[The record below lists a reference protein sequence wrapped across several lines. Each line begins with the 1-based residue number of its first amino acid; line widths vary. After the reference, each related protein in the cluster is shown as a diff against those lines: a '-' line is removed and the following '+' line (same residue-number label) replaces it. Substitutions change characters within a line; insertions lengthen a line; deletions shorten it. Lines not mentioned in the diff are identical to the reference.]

1 MSPGQGDAAS
11 GSAAMLPIRT
21 VSSLTGVNPIT
32 LRAWER
38 RHGIVEPVR
47 TPSGH
52 RLYRQEDVDRIQRVL
67 GLLASGLPIS
77 QARLALGEPGRKRR
91 AGRPDP
97 WQSHRERVIGAV
109 ARFDED
115 NLDDI
120 YNGALA
126 LYPIGTVTAQLL
138 LPVLRILGERWAN
151 REGGITEEHFFSA
164 YLRNK
169 LGARLHHR
177 GRQAGRPRV
186 LAACLPGEQHEIG
199 LMLFTLVVRDRG
211 IDTVLLAAN
220 TPIEGLPRAAKRA
233 NCDAI
238 VLSATLPPP
247 AEVLEDALPT
257 LVAAAQRPVYVGGRA
272 SVAARDA
279 IVAAGAKV
287 LGADIDAGAKR
298 LSLQFGA
305 AVRRKG

>member
-1 MSPGQGDAAS
+1 MF
-11 GSAAMLPIRT
+11 PIRT
-21 VSSLTGVNPIT
+21 VSSLTGVNAIT

-52 RLYRQEDVDRIQRVL
+52 RLYRQADVDRIQRVL
-67 GLLASGLPIS
+67 ALLATGLPIS
-77 QARLALGEPGRKRR
+77 QARRSLGEPEGRRR
-91 AGRPDP
+91 ATRVDP
-97 WQSHRERVIGAV
+97 WQAHRERVVGAV

-115 NLDDI
+115 SLDNI
-120 YNGALA
+120 YNAALA
-126 LYPIGTVTAQLL
+126 LHPIQTVTARLL

-169 LGARLHHR
+169 LGARIHHR

-186 LAACLPGEQHEIG
+186 LSACLPGEQHEIG
-199 LMLFTLVVRDRG
+199 LMLFTLVAHERG
-211 IDTVLLAAN
+211 LDTVFLAAN
-220 TPIEGLPRAAKRA
+220 TPIEDLPRAAKRA

-238 VLSATLPPP
+238 VLSATLPP
-247 AEVLEDALPT
+247 AVTVLEAALPA
-257 LVAAAQRPVYVGGRA
+257 LVAAAPVPVFVGGRA

-279 IVAAGAKV
+279 IVAAGAQV

-298 LSLQFGA
+298 LSMRLEA
-305 AVRRKG
+305 AARLKR